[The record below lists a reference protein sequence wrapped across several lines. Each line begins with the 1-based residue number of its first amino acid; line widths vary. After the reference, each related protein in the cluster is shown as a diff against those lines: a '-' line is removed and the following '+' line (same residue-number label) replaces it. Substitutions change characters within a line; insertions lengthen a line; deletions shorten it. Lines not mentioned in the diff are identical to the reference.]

1 MTNLPTTYVSWYC
14 RNCGHEN
21 ETDKPSYSYPAKCPS
36 CGENK
41 ISHDTP
47 KLPVNDVYCDSEPRQ
62 YSWTSDEKEIQVYMR
77 SMNGG
82 NCGIALNPEYVP
94 DCSGDPIEVVR
105 EVLHILETQYWFN
118 SSKEKV
124 QKILKEME
132 ECEEQSNKNAKINR
146 VHELRKNIV
155 LDSHEYLSLIEETV
169 AV

>member
-14 RNCGHEN
+14 RSCGHEN
-21 ETDKPSYSYPAKCPS
+21 ETDKPSYSYPANCPS

-41 ISHDTP
+41 ISYCTP
-47 KLPVNDVYCDSEPRQ
+47 KLPLNEVYCDSEPHR
-62 YSWTSDEKEIQVYMR
+62 YSFTSDEKDIQVYMR

-82 NCGIALNPEYVP
+82 HCGITLSPEYVP

-105 EVLHILETQYWFN
+105 EVLHILETRYLFN
-118 SSKEKV
+118 SSKERV